1 MKDNYDFKAIISKED
16 FERIIINEIY
26 RNNLVSYVDKI
37 EISDQSPFARYYFD
51 RRKLSFNYNQILY
64 YTNIK
69 ANKYKFN
76 TEEEKIKYINYSII
90 SIVLHEII
98 HVRQKKEEN
107 LLITLSEQAESEL
120 KKYKLYGLNLY
131 MTNPIERQ
139 AHVLSLSEIILYDC
153 AEFTLMNKIFK
164 GQLINILKY
173 GYSNLE
179 YPIYVFFKG
188 TSKFEIALDLASS
201 VTQKIDEKL
210 EYGCQ
215 LTSDEYKKVKEL
227 KIWKHI

>member
-51 RRKLSFNYNQILY
+51 RKKLSFNYNQILY
-64 YTNIK
+64 YTNIM

-76 TEEEKIKYINYSII
+76 TVEEKIKYINYSII
-90 SIVLHEII
+90 SIVLHEIV

-107 LLITLSEQAESEL
+107 LLIALSEQAESEL

-139 AHVLSLSEIILYDC
+139 AHVLSLSEVILHDC

-173 GYSNLE
+173 GYSNLK
-179 YPIYVFFKG
+179 YPIYVFFKRN
-188 TSKFEIALDLASS
+188 
-201 VTQKIDEKL
+201 
-210 EYGCQ
+210 
-215 LTSDEYKKVKEL
+215 
-227 KIWKHI
+227 